1 MRIPFF
7 TYVLILRK
15 QYPLAAGLGSVPQQ
29 DQPTMKC
36 YRWISELHRRILLCR
51 NCTIRKGNFITFRKL
66 ASWACVLHFQKSGQP
81 EFWKVNSASNASVI
95 QTLIFTIFQ
104 LQENEK
110 MNLLG
115 TTPNPKD
122 CQLRCQAMNENIK
135 NWMKKDRVLFTVF
148 SRNWILT
155 KVRWTLV
162 KEFFLSDNDSRD
174 SLREIMHMN
183 SYIIAMIQ
191 EFTNR

>member
-1 MRIPFF
+1 MSKEQRRQIVRARYA
-7 TYVLILRK
+7 YVIQK
-15 QYPLAAGLGSVPQQ
+15 SVCNIFLSANLVGDAPQ
-29 DQPTMKC
+29 TRGEIMAV
-36 YRWISELHRRILLCR
+36 H
-51 NCTIRKGNFITFRKL
+51 KL

-115 TTPNPKD
+115 TIPNPKD
-122 CQLRCQAMNENIK
+122 CQLRCQAVYEK
-135 NWMKKDRVLFTVF
+135 LDEKRQSAFQHSVF
-148 SRNWILT
+148 SRNWILK